1 MGEIVGEALV
11 NNTDFSGMAPEQIAK
26 EKAKIVDYAKLAAGT
41 VVGVTGGDVN
51 AAVQT
56 AQTAVENNSL
66 FKPQNTLEAG
76 VKNAIL
82 RGDINELRLLLGE
95 ANLSA
100 ADTAYAYRILASM
113 EKVGA
118 NNARLL
124 AERFGVD
131 WINKVH
137 HIFKG
142 HQGPI
147 GDALIKKSGSIEQA
161 VAATQKAVDALKLT
175 RAGKYPVTV
184 NVNGVTVTVRV
195 YVEGGIARIS
205 TILKM

>member
-1 MGEIVGEALV
+1 M
-11 NNTDFSGMAPEQIAK
+11 
-26 EKAKIVDYAKLAAGT
+26 
-41 VVGVTGGDVN
+41 
-51 AAVQT
+51 
-56 AQTAVENNSL
+56 ENNSL

-142 HQGPI
+142 HQGSI